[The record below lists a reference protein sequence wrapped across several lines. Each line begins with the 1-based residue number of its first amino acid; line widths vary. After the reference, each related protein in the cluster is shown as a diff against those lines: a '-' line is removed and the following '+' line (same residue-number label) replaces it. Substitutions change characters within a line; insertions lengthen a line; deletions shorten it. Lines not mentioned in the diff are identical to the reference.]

1 MYNKKNQWLIDFW
14 NGPNIPYTISGRR
27 DKQQREIQSACFG
40 HNMFSIFTACCYIS
54 DAENKMI
61 CESVIITNELS
72 DHSRAAAITRV
83 LTVIGIWEKNI
94 SIYYWKLTLLYGVM
108 VVLHSSG
115 SDSVFNCYQVLIH
128 LWALRGAIMKNI
140 TAKSLRMALEEL

>member
-1 MYNKKNQWLIDFW
+1 MAHRLLEWIKHIIHYLWEKRQTATGNPECL
-14 NGPNIPYTISGRR
+14 
-27 DKQQREIQSACFG
+27 FG
-40 HNMFSIFTACCYIS
+40 HNTFSIFTACCYIS

-115 SDSVFNCYQVLIH
+115 SDSIFNCYQVLIH

-140 TAKSLRMALEEL
+140 TTKSLRMALEEL

>member
-1 MYNKKNQWLIDFW
+1 
-14 NGPNIPYTISGRR
+14 
-27 DKQQREIQSACFG
+27 
-40 HNMFSIFTACCYIS
+40 MFSIFTACCYIS

-108 VVLHSSG
+108 AVLHSSG

-140 TAKSLRMALEEL
+140 TAKSLRMALEELQKIAYIVDVLSGKCVIDTPKQFAEHNDKPVEGTTSLYLSA